1 MAALT
6 LAQGRVRVAGRSV
19 TTTPDLQMRLPLTR
33 LSRGRYVTA
42 DRSVVIEKE
51 CEQTWIVR
59 GARGP
64 IRVFGRRDFQAL
76 TEAHGLLAD
85 ARVPVL

>member
-1 MAALT
+1 
-6 LAQGRVRVAGRSV
+6 V

-59 GARGP
+59 GEHGP
-64 IRVFGRRDFQAL
+64 IRVFGRSEFSGL

-85 ARVPVL
+85 ARDLLRERRAA